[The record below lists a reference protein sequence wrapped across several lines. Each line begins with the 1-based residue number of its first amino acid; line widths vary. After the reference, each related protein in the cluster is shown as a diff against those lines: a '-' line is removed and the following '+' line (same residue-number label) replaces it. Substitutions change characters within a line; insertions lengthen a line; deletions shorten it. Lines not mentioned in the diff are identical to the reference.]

1 MFGFFDTCS
10 PILHM
15 EDAMNLGLLVLGV
28 LAWAGVVGLSILM
41 ATWDEPV
48 LGFFPIAVAV
58 VVAWAIGEYITDVV
72 WKEKNR

>member
-1 MFGFFDTCS
+1 
-10 PILHM
+10 L
-15 EDAMNLGLLVLGV
+15 LGV
-28 LAWAGVVGLSILM
+28 LAWAGVVALSIGM
-41 ATWDEPV
+41 AAWDEPV